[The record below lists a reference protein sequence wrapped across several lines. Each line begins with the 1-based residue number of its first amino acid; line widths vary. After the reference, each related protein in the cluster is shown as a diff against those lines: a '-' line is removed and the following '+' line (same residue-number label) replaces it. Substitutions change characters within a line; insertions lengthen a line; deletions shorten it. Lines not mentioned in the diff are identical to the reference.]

1 MYKWLLLL
9 CLTTSGFA
17 FAGVEGL
24 PKEFADFSINNDITV
39 SYDDLDQLLKLTV
52 LDTGRSDRKKA
63 SKSQALIGTKMRSSR
78 KKNTKNEANRFFF
91 EEVSKSEISEGFN
104 KIRISLESLPNEIAL
119 NNLSLNEQLAY
130 WLNLYNTAVVEQL
143 LKHYP
148 VRDTEKLLFGKN
160 SILEEKF
167 LSVSGHALSLNDI
180 QKIVFKKFT
189 NKPIVMYGFYQG
201 NIGSP
206 NLRAEAYSGK
216 KVFHQLEDN
225 GDEFVNSNRGLYI
238 GKKNRLYVSKYFE
251 QTKPLFE
258 NFETDLHYHLEKYV
272 DTSMRYNVKNA
283 KSIRFKIEDWSITD
297 IFGTERV
304 IGGSSATNNAAMLN
318 AVVSNSTYPKGAEG
332 SGSGVG
338 AVNLNFISDSIT
350 NKTMDFGR
358 FSADQ
363 IEKLKALKLK
373 TESNSGTVNIK
384 DLSTDKSEN

>member
-104 KIRISLESLPNEIAL
+104 KIRVSLENLPNAIAL

-160 SILEEKF
+160 SILEEKY

-206 NLRAEAYSGK
+206 NLRSEAYHGNN
-216 KVFHQLEDN
+216 VFHQLEDN
-225 GDEFVNSNRGLYI
+225 GEEFVNSNRGLYI
-238 GKKNRLYVSKYFE
+238 GKKNRLYVSKYYE

-272 DTSMRYNVKNA
+272 DTAMRYDVKNT

-297 IFGTERV
+297 IFGSERV
-304 IGGSSATNNAAMLN
+304 IGGASATNNAAMLN
-318 AVVSNSTYPKGAEG
+318 AVVSNSTYPKGADG

-373 TESNSGTVNIK
+373 AESNTGTVNIR
-384 DLSTDKSEN
+384 DLSTGKNEN